1 MPFYKEKKVKKG
13 MFVVLATVVLVHAAE
28 LKKISFEEYLLKF
41 DYQERNEMKIK
52 TPDMLALVEEGKA
65 ILVDIRFREEFEV
78 WHMNFAKNIP
88 LNELP
93 KRLNE
98 LPKDK
103 LIITA
108 CPHYDRSSMARMYLT
123 LNGYNAK
130 YLNDG
135 LLKTAEFL
143 RGDNAK
149 EFLDEYRA
157 VNNSR

>member
-1 MPFYKEKKVKKG
+1 VGLLNAGEFKQVSFDAY
-13 MFVVLATVVLVHAAE
+13 
-28 LKKISFEEYLLKF
+28 LKNF
-41 DYQERNEMKIK
+41 DYKERNEMKIK

-65 ILVDIRFREEFEV
+65 ILIDIRFKEEFEA
-78 WHMNFAKNIP
+78 WHIATSINIP

-93 KRLNE
+93 QRLGE

-108 CPHYDRSSMARMYLT
+108 CPHNDRSNMARIYLT

-135 LLKTAEFL
+135 LLKAADFL

-149 EFLDEYRA
+149 EFLDEYKA
-157 VNNSR
+157 NKDKK

>member
-1 MPFYKEKKVKKG
+1 MKKVL
-13 MFVVLATVVLVHAAE
+13 FIVLTIAGLLYAGE
-28 LKKISFEEYLLKF
+28 LKKISFDEYLSHF
-41 DYQERNEMKIK
+41 DYQERSNMKIK
-52 TPDMLALVEEGKA
+52 TPDMLVLVEEGKA
-65 ILVDIRFREEFEV
+65 ILVDIRFKEEFEV
-78 WHMNFAKNIP
+78 WHMSFAKNIP

-108 CPHYDRSSMARMYLT
+108 CPHNDRANIARMYLT

-135 LLKTAEFL
+135 LLKVADFL

-149 EFLDEYRA
+149 DFLEEYKT
-157 VNNSR
+157 NTMK

>member
-1 MPFYKEKKVKKG
+1 MKKVI
-13 MFVVLATVVLVHAAE
+13 FVVLAIAGLANAVE
-28 LKKISFEEYLLKF
+28 LKKVSFEEYLSKF
-41 DYQERNEMKIK
+41 DYTERENMKIK

-65 ILVDIRFREEFEV
+65 ILVDIRFKEEFEA
-78 WHMNFAKNIP
+78 WHIGASINIP

-93 KRLNE
+93 KRIGE

-108 CPHYDRSSMARMYLT
+108 CPHNDRSNMARIYLT

-135 LLKTAEFL
+135 LLKVADFL

-149 EFLDEYRA
+149 EFMDEYKA
-157 VNNSR
+157 NKGKK